1 MKKYLQ
7 AILIWIL
14 IIPLAI
20 LNAGMRDNILNKLGN
35 LALPLSGIILSI
47 CVFVVAFLLIPKINK
62 CTKVDYLV
70 FGLIWFILTNTFDL
84 LMYISQG
91 GGFFDLLNA
100 YNFLTGNLW
109 IVVVLSTMFAP
120 IIVAKTKKII

>member
-1 MKKYLQ
+1 MKKYMF
-7 AILIWIL
+7 AFLIWVM
-14 IIPLAI
+14 IIPIAI
-20 LNAGMRDNILNKLGN
+20 LNGGFREYVLVKLGG